1 MKPLLNCLYVT
12 TEDAWLHKDGENVV
26 MNVERVERGR
36 IPLHMLQSIV
46 LVGRVNVSP
55 ALLGFCAE
63 RGVTLSYLT
72 TTGRF
77 LARVEGPVHG
87 NVLLRRAQYR
97 ASDTEPKRSAV
108 ARHMVA
114 AKVANQRT
122 VLLRG
127 LRDHDSKMRD
137 QARVERAADR
147 LRAIAFRV
155 QAEDVL
161 DAIRG
166 HEGEAAQV
174 YFNVFDELLVT
185 GQEAPRFSGRTR
197 RPPRDPVN
205 ATLSFVYTLL
215 THDLRSALESVGLDP
230 AVGFLHR
237 DRPGRASLAL
247 DLVEELRPVVADRLV
262 LSLFNRRQLSA
273 RSFRTEASGGV
284 FLTDDARKSVLVAY
298 QERKRDTIVHPFVDE
313 SVQVGMVGFVQAQ
326 LLARHIRGDLDAYPP
341 FFWK

>member
-1 MKPLLNCLYVT
+1 MRPLLNCLYVT
-12 TEDAWLHKDGENVV
+12 TEGSWLQKDGENVV
-26 MNVERVERGR
+26 MNVDRAELGR
-36 IPLHMLQSIV
+36 IPVHLLQSIV
-46 LVGRVNVSP
+46 LIGRVNVSL
-55 ALLGFCAE
+55 ALLGFCAQ
-63 RGVTLSYLT
+63 RGVTVSYLSP
-72 TTGRF
+72 TGRF

-97 ASDTEPKRSAV
+97 ASDAEPGRSAI

-114 AKVANQRT
+114 SKVTNQRT

-137 QARVERAADR
+137 RARVERAADR
-147 LRAIAFRV
+147 LKAIALRV

-161 DAIRG
+161 DTIRG
-166 HEGEAAQV
+166 YEGEAAQA
-174 YFNVFDELLVT
+174 YFDVFDELLVA
-185 GQEAPRFSGRTR
+185 GQETPRFTGRSR

-215 THDLRSALESVGLDP
+215 THDLRSSLESVGLDP

-247 DLVEELRPVVADRLV
+247 DLVEELRPVIADRLV
-262 LSLFNRRQLSA
+262 LSLFNRRQLNA
-273 RSFRTEASGGV
+273 RSFRTEATGGV
-284 FLTDDARKSVLVAY
+284 FLTDEARKSVLVAY
-298 QERKRDTIVHPFVDE
+298 QDRKRDTIIHPFTDE
-313 SVQVGMVGFVQAQ
+313 SIPVGLIGFVQAQ
-326 LLARHIRGDLDAYPP
+326 LLARHLRGDLDAYPP